1 MLSCI
6 KLAKPAFKYILCAA
20 LLVGLGILTLRP
32 AALAAPGDEQLREA
46 MRRVLQE
53 NPDLILDVLAKHDEE
68 VLNIIQNAA
77 EARRVKAM
85 TDNWDKD
92 AKEPKQINFK
102 DRAIAGEK
110 NAPVTI
116 VAYSDFLCPYCK
128 QATDVVDETLKAHP
142 KEVRFV
148 FKNYPLVKLHPF
160 AEISAKYYI
169 AACLQD
175 NDKAIKFHNF
185 LFANQDRLAKDG
197 ETYLQEAAKGLGLD
211 TDRLIKDAKGGK
223 VAAMLA
229 EDQGE
234 ARSMGI
240 KGAPFLVINNLI
252 LPGAPDPALLEEAI
266 QKALSLH

>member
-1 MLSCI
+1 MLLRTKFSSV
-6 KLAKPAFKYILCAA
+6 LKYIFCAG
-20 LLVGLGILTLRP
+20 LIVGFGLFAMRANAP
-32 AALAAPGDEQLREA
+32 AAPGDEQLKEA
-46 MRRVLQE
+46 MRRILQE
-53 NPDLILDVLAKHDEE
+53 NPDILLDVLAKHSDE
-68 VLNIIQNAA
+68 LLDLMQNAA
-77 EARRVKAM
+77 ENRRVKAM
-85 TDNWDKD
+85 TDNWNKD
-92 AKEPKQINFK
+92 AKEPKQINFTG
-102 DRAIAGEK
+102 RAIEGNK

-128 QATDVVDETLKAHP
+128 QATDVVDGALKAHP

-160 AEISAKYYI
+160 AEIAAKYYI

-175 NDKAIKFHNF
+175 NDKAIKYHAL

-197 ETYLQEAAKGLGLD
+197 EAYLQETAKGLGFD
-211 TDRLIKDAKGGK
+211 MDRLIKDANGGK

-252 LPGAPDPALLEEAI
+252 LPGAPEPALLEEAI
-266 QKALSLH
+266 QKALSLR

>member
-1 MLSCI
+1 MSPI
-6 KLAKPAFKYILCAA
+6 KLSSVFKYIFCAVLIVA
-20 LLVGLGILTLRP
+20 LGFFAIRP
-32 AALAAPGDEQLREA
+32 NAPAAPGDEQLKEA
-46 MRRVLQE
+46 VRRILQE
-53 NPDLILDVLAKHDEE
+53 NPDILLDVLAQHSDEL
-68 VLNIIQNAA
+68 LNIMQNAA
-77 EARRVKAM
+77 ENRRVKAM

-92 AKEPKQINFK
+92 AREPKQINFTG
-102 DRAIAGEK
+102 RAIEGDK

-128 QATDVVDETLKAHP
+128 QATDVVDETLRAHP

-160 AEISAKYYI
+160 AEIAAKYYI

-175 NDKAIKFHNF
+175 NDKAVKYHAL
-185 LFANQDRLAKDG
+185 LFANQDRLAKNG
-197 ETYLQEAAKGLGLD
+197 ETYLQEAAKDLGFD
-211 TDRLIKDAKGGK
+211 VDRLIKDANGGK

-252 LPGAPDPALLEEAI
+252 LPGAPDKTLLEEAV